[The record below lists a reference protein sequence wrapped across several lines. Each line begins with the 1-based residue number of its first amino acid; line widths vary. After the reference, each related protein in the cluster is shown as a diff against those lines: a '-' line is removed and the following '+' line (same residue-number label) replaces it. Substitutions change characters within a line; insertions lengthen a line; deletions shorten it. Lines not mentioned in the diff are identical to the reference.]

1 MVKGDDDFYTRLGLS
16 YIQEL
21 QSLSHNIAPRYDMP
35 QPLPPHLQQLIQ
47 QLRKIDPLYDMPQ
60 LRSMLRLVDNLNS
73 MSLDKFANLAV
84 TPENAVY
91 FSPKNIAALEVLAQ
105 SEVVKPAARKTLNKI
120 IKIIKEKIAKA
131 SQTVLGEAVI
141 NAVVAVSVEKLL
153 EYILSL
159 S

>member
-1 MVKGDDDFYTRLGLS
+1 MAKGDDDFYTRLGLS

-35 QPLPPHLQQLIQ
+35 QPLPHLQQLIQ

-105 SEVVKPAARKTLNKI
+105 SEGVSQEKRGLLTRLANLMKAKLPKAAKFVGVTLADSSLRKCFDWLLD
-120 IKIIKEKIAKA
+120 
-131 SQTVLGEAVI
+131 VLAG
-141 NAVVAVSVEKLL
+141 
-153 EYILSL
+153 
-159 S
+159 